1 MQKPP
6 NYDEYMKST
15 QWRNISNA
23 MKKHANYTCA
33 HCKKSSIILEVH
45 HKTYDRFGR
54 ERMSDLEVLCK
65 PCHDIA
71 DRKRVEKREEKGRQ
85 IAYDRA
91 RDTYMTKKY
100 GENHDMTDHPGRDE
114 EFEEWMDRK
123 HYGEFGE

>member
-33 HCKKSSIILEVH
+33 HCKKRLTILDVH
-45 HKTYDRFGR
+45 HKTYERFRR

-100 GENHDMTDHPGRDE
+100 GENYSMTDHLGRDE
-114 EFEEWMDRK
+114 EFEEWLDRK
-123 HYGEFGE
+123 YYGEFGE